1 MVGIRVLVRRL
12 LCLLDSCFEE
22 FLRRLWSQHVAMN
35 EFSPGSRLIRWIVRL
50 HTCSDGGVGQ
60 LGFTSNLHVK
70 LRSLTL
76 VVKKACTP
84 CCHRH
89 CCYPRVIPHQPTAS
103 LLFSP
108 TLKKVPR
115 EEYNG
120 QRRGRRSPSMYTAV
134 PPLFATPG
142 SWLWFP
148 KEGLKLNAFS
158 SYLPI

>member
-22 FLRRLWSQHVAMN
+22 FLRRLWSQHVVMN

-50 HTCSDGGVGQ
+50 RTCSDGGVGQ

-108 TLKKVPR
+108 TACNPKK
-115 EEYNG
+115 G
-120 QRRGRRSPSMYTAV
+120 AQRGVQWAAARPALPFYVHSSTTTLCDARIMALVSERGFKAEC
-134 PPLFATPG
+134 L
-142 SWLWFP
+142 
-148 KEGLKLNAFS
+148 
-158 SYLPI
+158 